1 MPLYGPNVV
10 HLKNIAPKR
19 YSKFLGAR
27 RIQRAYRKYRGKRTQ
42 NARLKSLER
51 NVEYKR
57 IVTADFIS
65 LVGAPATQI
74 GTGVGFPIVA
84 RGDKQG
90 QREGSRVTVKKIRI
104 SCKLNITGGAGPPNK
119 CRVILYKLKTRTTG
133 INDMQN
139 VLWGLTPIAQTSNCL
154 LHPYRKNGDVR
165 YQILHDKIYTVGQ
178 ELSTIDTAVKYF
190 EIHHKCD
197 TPVKWD
203 QDDPNTDTVPPIL
216 NSYVLCF
223 QAMSAVAG
231 QEIVA
236 SWNIATTYTDS

>member
-1 MPLYGPNVV
+1 MPQTYVNKSALAHRNFR
-10 HLKNIAPKR
+10 KR
-19 YSKFLGAR
+19 MSAKK
-27 RIQRAYRKYRGKRTQ
+27 IQRSYRKYRGGRTS

-51 NVEYKR
+51 NVEWKR
-57 IVTADFIS
+57 IVTADFIT

-119 CRVILYKLKTRTTG
+119 CRVILYKLKVRTTG

-165 YQILHDKIYTVGQ
+165 YQILHDKIYSVGP
-178 ELSTIDTAVKYF
+178 ELSTIDSVNKYF
-190 EIHHKCD
+190 EIHHTCD

-203 QDDPNTDTVPPIL
+203 QDDPNTDTVPPVL